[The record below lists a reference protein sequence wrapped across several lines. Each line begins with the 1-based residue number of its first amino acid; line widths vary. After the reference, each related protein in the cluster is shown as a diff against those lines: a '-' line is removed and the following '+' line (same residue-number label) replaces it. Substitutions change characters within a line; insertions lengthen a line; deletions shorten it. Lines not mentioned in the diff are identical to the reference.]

1 MEHLLI
7 YPVKKGYL
15 DRDLISEV
23 GKAAE
28 QAGFYAFLSWDH
40 YMLPDA
46 PETLDAWSILGYLA
60 GQTTSIK
67 LGTVVTPIP
76 FRPPSQLAKIV
87 ASVDHLS
94 GGRTILGVG
103 AGWHQSEF
111 DGFSSW
117 GSPGQRVT
125 RTEEALDLITRL
137 WTGEKVSFEGN
148 NYKSDGAVISP
159 VPTQNPHPP
168 MWFGVRG
175 KRMLHLAAKYADA
188 WIPTNISPDIYAET
202 LKHLREKRSE
212 LGINIP
218 LKGALQN
225 FDVFTEAEPCIETI
239 NSYAEAGC
247 EYYGSIW
254 SYPPEEM
261 VSRIRWFAEKV
272 MPNV

>member
-15 DRDLISEV
+15 DKDLISEV

-40 YMLPDA
+40 YMLPDG

-60 GQTTSIK
+60 GQTDTIK

-76 FRPPSQLAKIV
+76 FRPPAQLAKIV

-103 AGWHQSEF
+103 AGWHQPEF
-111 DGFSSW
+111 DGFSNW
-117 GSPGQRVT
+117 GTPGQRVT
-125 RTEEALDLITRL
+125 RTSEALELITRL
-137 WTGEKVSFEGN
+137 WTGEKVSFEGKAYN
-148 NYKSDGAVISP
+148 SDGAIISP
-159 VPTQNPHPP
+159 VPTQKPFPP

-175 KRMLHLAAKYADA
+175 PRMLDLAAQYADA
-188 WIPTNISPDIYAET
+188 WIPTNISPELYEDG
-202 LKHLREKRSE
+202 LKKLREKRSE
-212 LGINIP
+212 LGINTS

-225 FDVFTEAEPCIETI
+225 FDVYTESEPCVATI
-239 NSYAEAGC
+239 NSYAAAGC

-254 SYPPEEM
+254 SYPPDEM
-261 VSRIRWFAEKV
+261 VSRIKWFSKEV

>member
-15 DRDLISEV
+15 DKELISEV

-40 YMLPDA
+40 YMLPDG

-60 GQTTSIK
+60 GQTDTIK

-76 FRPPSQLAKIV
+76 FRPPAQLAKIV

-103 AGWHQSEF
+103 AGWHQPEF
-111 DGFSSW
+111 DGFSNW
-117 GSPGQRVT
+117 GTPGQRVT
-125 RTEEALDLITRL
+125 RTSEALELITRL
-137 WTGEKVSFEGN
+137 WTGEKVSFEGKVYN
-148 NYKSDGAVISP
+148 SDGAIISP
-159 VPTQNPHPP
+159 VPTQKPFPP

-175 KRMLHLAAKYADA
+175 PRMLDLAARYADA
-188 WIPTNISPDIYAET
+188 WIPTNISPELYEDG
-202 LKHLREKRSE
+202 LKKLREKRSE
-212 LGINIP
+212 LGINTS

-225 FDVFTEAEPCIETI
+225 FDVYTESEPCVATI
-239 NSYAEAGC
+239 NSYAAAGC

-254 SYPPEEM
+254 SYPPDEM
-261 VSRIRWFAEKV
+261 VSRIEWFSKEV

>member
-1 MEHLLI
+1 LEHLLI

-15 DRDLISEV
+15 DKDLISEV

-40 YMLPDA
+40 YMLPDG

-60 GQTTSIK
+60 GQTDTIK

-76 FRPPSQLAKIV
+76 FRPPAQLAKIV

-103 AGWHQSEF
+103 AGWHQPEF
-111 DGFSSW
+111 DGFSNW
-117 GSPGQRVT
+117 GTPGQRVT
-125 RTEEALDLITRL
+125 RTSEALELITRL
-137 WTGEKVSFEGN
+137 WTGEKVSFEGKAYN
-148 NYKSDGAVISP
+148 SDGAIISP
-159 VPTQNPHPP
+159 VPTQKPFPP

-175 KRMLHLAAKYADA
+175 PRMLDLAARYADA
-188 WIPTNISPDIYAET
+188 WIPTNISPELYEDG
-202 LKHLREKRSE
+202 LKKLRERRSE
-212 LGINIP
+212 LGIINS

-225 FDVFTEAEPCIETI
+225 FDVFTEIEPCVATI
-239 NSYAEAGC
+239 NSYAAAGC

-254 SYPPEEM
+254 SYPPDEM
-261 VSRIRWFAEKV
+261 VSRIKWFSKEV

>member
-15 DRDLISEV
+15 DKELISEV

-40 YMLPDA
+40 YMLPDG

-60 GQTTSIK
+60 GQTDTIK

-76 FRPPSQLAKIV
+76 FRPPAQLAKIV

-103 AGWHQSEF
+103 AGWHQPEF
-111 DGFSSW
+111 DGFSNW
-117 GSPGQRVT
+117 GTPGQRVT
-125 RTEEALDLITRL
+125 RTSEALELITRL
-137 WTGEKVSFEGN
+137 WTGEKVSFEGKAYN
-148 NYKSDGAVISP
+148 SDGAIISP
-159 VPTQNPHPP
+159 VPTQKPFPP

-175 KRMLHLAAKYADA
+175 PRMLDLAARYADA
-188 WIPTNISPDIYAET
+188 WIPTNISPEVYEDGM
-202 LKHLREKRSE
+202 KKLREKRSE
-212 LGINIP
+212 LGINTS

-225 FDVFTEAEPCIETI
+225 FDVYTESEPCVATI
-239 NSYAEAGC
+239 NSYAAAGC

-254 SYPPEEM
+254 SYPPDEM
-261 VSRIRWFAEKV
+261 VSRIEWFSKEV

>member
-15 DRDLISEV
+15 DKNLISEV

-40 YMLPDA
+40 YMLPDG
-46 PETLDAWSILGYLA
+46 PETLDAWSILSYLA

-103 AGWHQSEF
+103 AGWHQPEF

-125 RTEEALDLITRL
+125 RTSEALDMITKL
-137 WTGEKVSFEGN
+137 WTGKKVNFEGK
-148 NYKSDGAVISP
+148 NYRSDGAVISP
-159 VPTQNPHPP
+159 VPTQKPYPP

-175 KRMLHLAAKYADA
+175 PRMLNLASQYADA
-188 WIPTNISPDIYAET
+188 WIPTNIAPEIYEDE
-202 LKHLREKRSE
+202 LKKLREKRSK
-212 LGINIP
+212 LGITTH

-225 FDVFTEAEPCIETI
+225 FDLFTQSEPCISTI

-247 EYYGSIW
+247 CLLYTSP
-254 SYPPEEM
+254 SP
-261 VSRIRWFAEKV
+261 RD
-272 MPNV
+272 

>member
-1 MEHLLI
+1 LEHLLI

-40 YMLPDA
+40 YMLPDG
-46 PETLDAWSILGYLA
+46 PETLDAWSVLGYLA
-60 GQTTSIK
+60 GQTASIK

-103 AGWHQSEF
+103 AGWHQPEF

-117 GSPGQRVT
+117 GSPGQRVA

-137 WTGEKVSFEGN
+137 WTGDKVSFESN

-159 VPTQNPHPP
+159 APTQNPHPP

-175 KRMLHLAAKYADA
+175 ARMLRLAARYADA
-188 WIPTNISPDIYAET
+188 WIPTNISPDVYAEG
-202 LKHLREKRSE
+202 LKQLREKRSE
-212 LGINIP
+212 LGINSP

-261 VSRIRWFAEKV
+261 VSRIGWFAEEV

>member
-15 DRDLISEV
+15 DKELISEV

-40 YMLPDA
+40 YMLPDG

-60 GQTTSIK
+60 GQTDTIK
-67 LGTVVTPIP
+67 LGTVGTPIP
-76 FRPPSQLAKIV
+76 FRPPAQLAKIV

-103 AGWHQSEF
+103 AGWHQPEF
-111 DGFSSW
+111 DGFSNW
-117 GSPGQRVT
+117 GTPGQRVT
-125 RTEEALDLITRL
+125 RTSEALELITRL
-137 WTGEKVSFEGN
+137 WTGEKVSFEGKAYN
-148 NYKSDGAVISP
+148 SDGAIISP
-159 VPTQNPHPP
+159 VPTQKPFPP

-175 KRMLHLAAKYADA
+175 PRMLDLAARYADA
-188 WIPTNISPDIYAET
+188 WIPTNISPELYEDG
-202 LKHLREKRSE
+202 LKKLREKRSE
-212 LGINIP
+212 LGINTS

-225 FDVFTEAEPCIETI
+225 FDVYTESEPCVATI
-239 NSYAEAGC
+239 NSYAAAGC

-254 SYPPEEM
+254 SYPPDEM
-261 VSRIRWFAEKV
+261 VSRIKWFSKEV

>member
-15 DRDLISEV
+15 DKDLISEV

-40 YMLPDA
+40 YMLPDG

-60 GQTTSIK
+60 GQTDTIK

-76 FRPPSQLAKIV
+76 FRPPAQLAKIV

-103 AGWHQSEF
+103 AGWHQPEF
-111 DGFSSW
+111 DGFSNW
-117 GSPGQRVT
+117 GTPGQRVT
-125 RTEEALDLITRL
+125 RTSEALELITRL
-137 WTGEKVSFEGN
+137 WTGEKVSFEGKAYN
-148 NYKSDGAVISP
+148 SDGAIISP
-159 VPTQNPHPP
+159 VPTQKPFPP

-175 KRMLHLAAKYADA
+175 PRMLDLAARYADA
-188 WIPTNISPDIYAET
+188 WIPTNISPELYEDG
-202 LKHLREKRSE
+202 LKKLRERRSE
-212 LGINIP
+212 LGIINS

-225 FDVFTEAEPCIETI
+225 FDVFTEIEPCVATI
-239 NSYAEAGC
+239 NSYAAVGC

-254 SYPPEEM
+254 SYPPDEM
-261 VSRIRWFAEKV
+261 VSRIKWFSKEV

>member
-15 DRDLISEV
+15 DKDLISEV

-40 YMLPDA
+40 YMLPDG

-60 GQTTSIK
+60 GQTDTIK

-76 FRPPSQLAKIV
+76 FRPPAQLAKIV

-103 AGWHQSEF
+103 AGWHQPEF
-111 DGFSSW
+111 DGFSNW
-117 GSPGQRVT
+117 GTPGQRVT
-125 RTEEALDLITRL
+125 RTSEAIELITRL
-137 WTGEKVSFEGN
+137 WTGEKVSFEGKAYN
-148 NYKSDGAVISP
+148 SDGAIISP
-159 VPTQNPHPP
+159 VPTQKPFPP

-175 KRMLHLAAKYADA
+175 PRMLDLAARYADA
-188 WIPTNISPDIYAET
+188 WIPTNISPELYEDG
-202 LKHLREKRSE
+202 LKKLREKRSE
-212 LGINIP
+212 LGINTS

-225 FDVFTEAEPCIETI
+225 FDVYTESEPCVATI
-239 NSYAEAGC
+239 NSYAAAGC

-254 SYPPEEM
+254 SYPPDEM
-261 VSRIRWFAEKV
+261 VSRIKWFSKEV

>member
-15 DRDLISEV
+15 DKDLISEV

-40 YMLPDA
+40 YMLPDG

-60 GQTTSIK
+60 GQTDTIK

-76 FRPPSQLAKIV
+76 FRPPAQLAKIV

-103 AGWHQSEF
+103 AGWHQPEF
-111 DGFSSW
+111 DGFSNW
-117 GSPGQRVT
+117 GTPGQRVT
-125 RTEEALDLITRL
+125 RTSEALELITRL
-137 WTGEKVSFEGN
+137 WTGEKVSFEGKTYN
-148 NYKSDGAVISP
+148 SDGAIISP
-159 VPTQNPHPP
+159 VPTQKPFPP
-168 MWFGVRG
+168 RWFGVRG
-175 KRMLHLAAKYADA
+175 PRMLDLAAQYADA
-188 WIPTNISPDIYAET
+188 WIPTNISPELYGDG
-202 LKHLREKRSE
+202 LKKLREKRSE
-212 LGINIP
+212 LGINTS

-225 FDVFTEAEPCIETI
+225 FDVYTESEPCVATI
-239 NSYAEAGC
+239 NSYAASGC

-254 SYPPEEM
+254 SYPPDEM
-261 VSRIRWFAEKV
+261 VSRIKWFSKEV

>member
-15 DRDLISEV
+15 DKDLISEV

-40 YMLPDA
+40 YMLPDG

-60 GQTTSIK
+60 GQTDTIK

-76 FRPPSQLAKIV
+76 FRPPALLAKIV

-103 AGWHQSEF
+103 AGWHQPEF
-111 DGFSSW
+111 DGFSNW
-117 GSPGQRVT
+117 GTPGQRVT
-125 RTEEALDLITRL
+125 RTSEALELITRL
-137 WTGEKVSFEGN
+137 WTGEKVSFEGKAYN
-148 NYKSDGAVISP
+148 SDGAIISP
-159 VPTQNPHPP
+159 VPTQKPFPP

-175 KRMLHLAAKYADA
+175 PRMLDLAARYADA
-188 WIPTNISPDIYAET
+188 WIPTNISPELYEDG
-202 LKHLREKRSE
+202 LKKLREKRSE
-212 LGINIP
+212 LGINTS

-225 FDVFTEAEPCIETI
+225 FDVYTESEPCVATI
-239 NSYAEAGC
+239 NSYAASGC

-254 SYPPEEM
+254 SYPPDEM
-261 VSRIRWFAEKV
+261 VSRIKWFSKEV

>member
-1 MEHLLI
+1 LEHLLI

-15 DRDLISEV
+15 DKELISEV

-40 YMLPDA
+40 YMLPDG

-60 GQTTSIK
+60 GQTDTIK

-76 FRPPSQLAKIV
+76 FRPPAQLAKIV

-103 AGWHQSEF
+103 AGWHQPEF
-111 DGFSSW
+111 DGFSNW
-117 GSPGQRVT
+117 GTPGQRVT
-125 RTEEALDLITRL
+125 RTSEALELITRL
-137 WTGEKVSFEGN
+137 WTGEKVSFEGKVYN
-148 NYKSDGAVISP
+148 SDGAIISP
-159 VPTQNPHPP
+159 VPTQKPFPP

-175 KRMLHLAAKYADA
+175 PRMLDLAARYADA
-188 WIPTNISPDIYAET
+188 WIPTNISPELYEDG
-202 LKHLREKRSE
+202 LKKLREKRSE
-212 LGINIP
+212 LGINTS

-225 FDVFTEAEPCIETI
+225 FDVYTESEPCVATI
-239 NSYAEAGC
+239 NSYAAAGC

-254 SYPPEEM
+254 SYPPDEM
-261 VSRIRWFAEKV
+261 VSRIKWFSKEV

>member
-15 DRDLISEV
+15 DKDLISEV

-40 YMLPDA
+40 YMLPDG

-60 GQTTSIK
+60 GQTDTIK

-76 FRPPSQLAKIV
+76 FRPPAQLAKIV

-103 AGWHQSEF
+103 AGWHQPEF
-111 DGFSSW
+111 DGFSNW
-117 GSPGQRVT
+117 GTPGQRVT
-125 RTEEALDLITRL
+125 RTSEALELITRL
-137 WTGEKVSFEGN
+137 WTGEKVSFEGKTYN
-148 NYKSDGAVISP
+148 SDGAIISP
-159 VPTQNPHPP
+159 VPTQKPFPP

-175 KRMLHLAAKYADA
+175 PRMLDLAAQYADA
-188 WIPTNISPDIYAET
+188 WIPTNISPELYEDG
-202 LKHLREKRSE
+202 LKKLREKRSE
-212 LGINIP
+212 LGINTS

-225 FDVFTEAEPCIETI
+225 FDVYTESEPCVATI
-239 NSYAEAGC
+239 NSYAAAGC

-254 SYPPEEM
+254 SYPPDEM
-261 VSRIRWFAEKV
+261 VSRIKWFSKEV

>member
-15 DRDLISEV
+15 DKDLISEV

-40 YMLPDA
+40 YMLPDG
-46 PETLDAWSILGYLA
+46 PETLDAWSIVGYLA
-60 GQTTSIK
+60 GQTDTIK

-76 FRPPSQLAKIV
+76 FRPPAQVAKIV

-103 AGWHQSEF
+103 AGWHQPEF
-111 DGFSSW
+111 DGFSNW
-117 GSPGQRVT
+117 GTPGQRVT
-125 RTEEALDLITRL
+125 RTSEALELITRL
-137 WTGEKVSFEGN
+137 WTGEKVSFEGKAYN
-148 NYKSDGAVISP
+148 SDGAIISP
-159 VPTQNPHPP
+159 VPTQKPFPP

-175 KRMLHLAAKYADA
+175 RRMLDLAARYADA
-188 WIPTNISPDIYAET
+188 WIPTNISPELYEDG
-202 LKHLREKRSE
+202 LKKLREKRSE
-212 LGINIP
+212 LGINTS

-225 FDVFTEAEPCIETI
+225 FDVYTESEPCVATI
-239 NSYAEAGC
+239 NSYAAAGC

-254 SYPPEEM
+254 SYPPDEM
-261 VSRIRWFAEKV
+261 VSRIEWFSKEV

>member
-15 DRDLISEV
+15 DKDLISEV

-40 YMLPDA
+40 YMLPDG

-60 GQTTSIK
+60 GQTDTIK

-76 FRPPSQLAKIV
+76 FRPPAQLAKIV

-103 AGWHQSEF
+103 AGWHQPEF
-111 DGFSSW
+111 DGFSNW
-117 GSPGQRVT
+117 GTPGQRVT
-125 RTEEALDLITRL
+125 RTSEALELITRL
-137 WTGEKVSFEGN
+137 WTGEKVSFEGKAYN
-148 NYKSDGAVISP
+148 SDGAIISP
-159 VPTQNPHPP
+159 VPTQKPFPP

-175 KRMLHLAAKYADA
+175 PRMLDLAARYADA
-188 WIPTNISPDIYAET
+188 WIPTNISPELYEDG
-202 LKHLREKRSE
+202 LKKLREKRSE
-212 LGINIP
+212 LGINTS

-225 FDVFTEAEPCIETI
+225 FDVYTESEPCVATI
-239 NSYAEAGC
+239 NSYAAAGC

-254 SYPPEEM
+254 SYPPDEM
-261 VSRIRWFAEKV
+261 VSRIEWFSKEV

>member
-15 DRDLISEV
+15 DKELISEV

-40 YMLPDA
+40 YMLPDG

-60 GQTTSIK
+60 GQTDTIK

-76 FRPPSQLAKIV
+76 FRPPAQLAKIV

-103 AGWHQSEF
+103 AGWHQPEF
-111 DGFSSW
+111 DGFSNW
-117 GSPGQRVT
+117 GTPGQRVT
-125 RTEEALDLITRL
+125 RTSEALELITRL
-137 WTGEKVSFEGN
+137 WTGEKVSFEGKAYN
-148 NYKSDGAVISP
+148 SDGAIISP
-159 VPTQNPHPP
+159 VPTQKPFPP

-175 KRMLHLAAKYADA
+175 PRMLDLAARYADA
-188 WIPTNISPDIYAET
+188 WIPTNISPELYEDG
-202 LKHLREKRSE
+202 LKKLREKRSE
-212 LGINIP
+212 LGINTS

-225 FDVFTEAEPCIETI
+225 FDVYTESEPCVATI
-239 NSYAEAGC
+239 NSYAAAGC

-254 SYPPEEM
+254 SYPPDEM
-261 VSRIRWFAEKV
+261 VSRIEWFSKEV

>member
-15 DRDLISEV
+15 DKDLISEV

-40 YMLPDA
+40 YMLPDG

-60 GQTTSIK
+60 GQTDTIK

-76 FRPPSQLAKIV
+76 FRPPAQLAKIV

-103 AGWHQSEF
+103 AGWHQPEF
-111 DGFSSW
+111 DGFSNW
-117 GSPGQRVT
+117 GTPGQRVT
-125 RTEEALDLITRL
+125 RTSEALELITRL
-137 WTGEKVSFEGN
+137 WTGEKVSFEGKTYN
-148 NYKSDGAVISP
+148 SDGAIISP
-159 VPTQNPHPP
+159 VPTQKPFPP

-175 KRMLHLAAKYADA
+175 PRMLDLAAQYADA
-188 WIPTNISPDIYAET
+188 WIPTNISPELYEDG
-202 LKHLREKRSE
+202 LKKLREKRSE
-212 LGINIP
+212 LGINTS

-225 FDVFTEAEPCIETI
+225 FDVYTESEPCVATI
-239 NSYAEAGC
+239 NSYAASGC

-254 SYPPEEM
+254 SYPPDEM
-261 VSRIRWFAEKV
+261 VSRIKWFSKEV

>member
-1 MEHLLI
+1 LEHLLI

-15 DRDLISEV
+15 DKELISEV

-40 YMLPDA
+40 YMLPDG

-60 GQTTSIK
+60 GQTDTIK

-76 FRPPSQLAKIV
+76 FRPPAQLAKIV

-103 AGWHQSEF
+103 AGWHQPEF
-111 DGFSSW
+111 DGFSNW
-117 GSPGQRVT
+117 GTPGQRVT
-125 RTEEALDLITRL
+125 RTSEALELITRL
-137 WTGEKVSFEGN
+137 WTGEKVSFEGKAYN
-148 NYKSDGAVISP
+148 SDGAIISP
-159 VPTQNPHPP
+159 VPTQKPFPP

-175 KRMLHLAAKYADA
+175 PRMLDLAARYADA
-188 WIPTNISPDIYAET
+188 WIPTNISPELYEDG
-202 LKHLREKRSE
+202 LKKLREKRSE
-212 LGINIP
+212 LGINTS

-225 FDVFTEAEPCIETI
+225 FDVYTESEPCVATI
-239 NSYAEAGC
+239 NSYAAAGC

-254 SYPPEEM
+254 SYPPDEM
-261 VSRIRWFAEKV
+261 VSRIEWFSKEV

>member
-15 DRDLISEV
+15 DKDLISEV

-40 YMLPDA
+40 YMLPDG

-60 GQTTSIK
+60 GQTDTIK

-103 AGWHQSEF
+103 AGWHQPEF
-111 DGFSSW
+111 DGFSNW

-125 RTEEALDLITRL
+125 RTSEALDLITRL
-137 WTGEKVSFEGN
+137 WTGEKVSFEGKIYN
-148 NYKSDGAVISP
+148 SDGAIISP
-159 VPTQNPHPP
+159 VPIQKPNPP

-175 KRMLHLAAKYADA
+175 RRMLDLAARYADA
-188 WIPTNISPDIYAET
+188 WIPTNISPEIYEDG
-202 LKHLREKRSE
+202 LKKLREKRSE
-212 LGINIP
+212 LGINTP

-225 FDVFTEAEPCIETI
+225 FDVFTESEPCIATV
-239 NSYAEAGC
+239 NSYAAAGC

-254 SYPPEEM
+254 SYPPDEM
-261 VSRIRWFAEKV
+261 VSRIKWFSEEV
-272 MPNV
+272 MP

>member
-15 DRDLISEV
+15 DKELISEV

-40 YMLPDA
+40 YMLPDG

-60 GQTTSIK
+60 GQTDTIK

-76 FRPPSQLAKIV
+76 FRPPAQLAKIV

-103 AGWHQSEF
+103 AGWHQPEF
-111 DGFSSW
+111 DGFSNW
-117 GSPGQRVT
+117 GTPGQRVT
-125 RTEEALDLITRL
+125 RTSEALELITRL
-137 WTGEKVSFEGN
+137 WTGEKVSFDGKAYN
-148 NYKSDGAVISP
+148 SDGAIISP
-159 VPTQNPHPP
+159 VPTQKPFPP

-175 KRMLHLAAKYADA
+175 PRMLDLAARYADA
-188 WIPTNISPDIYAET
+188 WIPTNISPELYEDG
-202 LKHLREKRSE
+202 LKKLREKRSE
-212 LGINIP
+212 LGINTS

-225 FDVFTEAEPCIETI
+225 FDVYTESEPCVATI
-239 NSYAEAGC
+239 NSYAAAGC

-254 SYPPEEM
+254 SYPPDEM
-261 VSRIRWFAEKV
+261 VSRIEWFSKEV

>member
-15 DRDLISEV
+15 DKDLISEV

-40 YMLPDA
+40 YMLPDG

-60 GQTTSIK
+60 GQTDTIK

-76 FRPPSQLAKIV
+76 FRPPAQWAKFG
-87 ASVDHLS
+87 ASVDNLS
-94 GGRTILGVG
+94 GGITIVGVG
-103 AGWHQSEF
+103 AGWHQPEF
-111 DGFSSW
+111 DGFSNW
-117 GSPGQRVT
+117 GTPGQRVT
-125 RTEEALDLITRL
+125 RTSEALELITRL
-137 WTGEKVSFEGN
+137 WTGEKVSFEGKAYN
-148 NYKSDGAVISP
+148 SDGAIISP
-159 VPTQNPHPP
+159 VPTQKPFPP

-175 KRMLHLAAKYADA
+175 PRMLDLAARYADA
-188 WIPTNISPDIYAET
+188 WIPTNISPELYEDG
-202 LKHLREKRSE
+202 LKKLREKRSE
-212 LGINIP
+212 LGINTS

-225 FDVFTEAEPCIETI
+225 FDVYTESEPCVATI
-239 NSYAEAGC
+239 NSYAAAGC

-254 SYPPEEM
+254 SYPPDEM
-261 VSRIRWFAEKV
+261 VSRIEWFSKEV

>member
-15 DRDLISEV
+15 DKDLISEV

-40 YMLPDA
+40 YMLPDG

-60 GQTTSIK
+60 GQTDTIK

-76 FRPPSQLAKIV
+76 FRPPAQLAKIV

-103 AGWHQSEF
+103 AGWHQPEF
-111 DGFSSW
+111 DGFSNW
-117 GSPGQRVT
+117 GTPGQRVT
-125 RTEEALDLITRL
+125 RTSEALELITRL
-137 WTGEKVSFEGN
+137 WTGEKVSFEGKTYN
-148 NYKSDGAVISP
+148 SDGAIISP
-159 VPTQNPHPP
+159 VPTQKPFPP

-175 KRMLHLAAKYADA
+175 PRMLDLAARYADA
-188 WIPTNISPDIYAET
+188 WIPTNISPELYEDG
-202 LKHLREKRSE
+202 LKKLREKRSE
-212 LGINIP
+212 LGINTS

-225 FDVFTEAEPCIETI
+225 FDVYTESEPCVATI
-239 NSYAEAGC
+239 NSYAASGC

-254 SYPPEEM
+254 SYPPDEM
-261 VSRIRWFAEKV
+261 VSRIKWFSKEV

>member
-15 DRDLISEV
+15 DKDLISEV

-40 YMLPDA
+40 YMLPDG

-60 GQTTSIK
+60 GQTKTIK

-76 FRPPSQLAKIV
+76 FRPPAQLAKIV

-103 AGWHQSEF
+103 AGWHQPEF
-111 DGFSSW
+111 DGFSNW
-117 GSPGQRVT
+117 GTPGQRVT
-125 RTEEALDLITRL
+125 RTSEALELITRL
-137 WTGEKVSFEGN
+137 WTGEKVSFEGKAYN
-148 NYKSDGAVISP
+148 SDGAIISP
-159 VPTQNPHPP
+159 VPTQKPFPP

-175 KRMLHLAAKYADA
+175 PRMLDLAAQYADA
-188 WIPTNISPDIYAET
+188 WIPTNISPELYEDG
-202 LKHLREKRSE
+202 LKKLREKRSE
-212 LGINIP
+212 LGINTS

-225 FDVFTEAEPCIETI
+225 FDVYTESEPCVATI
-239 NSYAEAGC
+239 NSYAAAGC

-254 SYPPEEM
+254 SYPPDEM
-261 VSRIRWFAEKV
+261 VSRIKWFSKEV

>member
-15 DRDLISEV
+15 DKDLISEV

-40 YMLPDA
+40 YMLPDG

-60 GQTTSIK
+60 GQTDTIK

-76 FRPPSQLAKIV
+76 FRPPAQLAKIV

-103 AGWHQSEF
+103 AGWHQPEF
-111 DGFSSW
+111 DGFSNW
-117 GSPGQRVT
+117 GTPGQRVT
-125 RTEEALDLITRL
+125 RTSEALELITRL
-137 WTGEKVSFEGN
+137 WTGEKVSFEGKAYN
-148 NYKSDGAVISP
+148 SDGAIISP
-159 VPTQNPHPP
+159 VPTQKPFPP

-175 KRMLHLAAKYADA
+175 PRMLDLAAQYADA
-188 WIPTNISPDIYAET
+188 WIPTNISPELYEDG
-202 LKHLREKRSE
+202 LKKLREKRSE
-212 LGINIP
+212 LGINTS

-225 FDVFTEAEPCIETI
+225 FDVYTESEPCVATI
-239 NSYAEAGC
+239 NSYAASGC

-254 SYPPEEM
+254 SYPPDEM
-261 VSRIRWFAEKV
+261 VSRIKWFSKEV

>member
-15 DRDLISEV
+15 DKDLISEV

-40 YMLPDA
+40 YMLPDG

-60 GQTTSIK
+60 GQTDTIK

-76 FRPPSQLAKIV
+76 FRPPAQLAKIV

-103 AGWHQSEF
+103 AGWHQPEF
-111 DGFSSW
+111 DGFSNW
-117 GSPGQRVT
+117 GTPGQRVT
-125 RTEEALDLITRL
+125 RTSEALELITRL
-137 WTGEKVSFEGN
+137 WTGEKVSFEGKAYN
-148 NYKSDGAVISP
+148 SDGAIISP
-159 VPTQNPHPP
+159 VPTQKPFPP

-175 KRMLHLAAKYADA
+175 PRMLDLAARYADA
-188 WIPTNISPDIYAET
+188 WIPTNISPELYEDG
-202 LKHLREKRSE
+202 LKKLRDKRSE
-212 LGINIP
+212 LGINTS

-225 FDVFTEAEPCIETI
+225 FDVYTESEPCVATI
-239 NSYAEAGC
+239 NSYAAAGC

-254 SYPPEEM
+254 SYPPDEM
-261 VSRIRWFAEKV
+261 VSRIKWFSKEV

>member
-15 DRDLISEV
+15 DKDLISEV
-23 GKAAE
+23 GRAAE

-40 YMLPDA
+40 YMLPDG
-46 PETLDAWSILGYLA
+46 PETLDAWSILSYLA
-60 GQTTSIK
+60 GQTSVIK
-67 LGTVVTPIP
+67 LGTAVTPIP
-76 FRPPSQLAKIV
+76 FRPPAQLAKIV

-103 AGWHQSEF
+103 AGWHQPEF

-117 GSPGQRVT
+117 GSPGERVT
-125 RTEEALDLITRL
+125 RTSEALDLITRL
-137 WTGEKVSFEGN
+137 WTGEKISFEGK
-148 NYKSDGAVISP
+148 NYNSEGAVISP
-159 VPTQNPHPP
+159 VPTQKPYPP

-175 KRMLHLAAKYADA
+175 PRMLDLASRYADA
-188 WIPTNISPDIYAET
+188 WIPTNINPKLYKDGLI
-202 LKHLREKRSE
+202 KLRKKRLD
-212 LGINIP
+212 LGINTP

-225 FDVFTEAEPCIETI
+225 FDVFTEAEPCIGII

-254 SYPPEEM
+254 SYPPGEM
-261 VSRIRWFAEKV
+261 VSRIKWFANEV
-272 MPNV
+272 MTNV

>member
-15 DRDLISEV
+15 DKELISEV

-40 YMLPDA
+40 YMLPDG

-60 GQTTSIK
+60 GQTDTIK

-76 FRPPSQLAKIV
+76 FRPPAQLAKIV

-103 AGWHQSEF
+103 AGWHQPEF
-111 DGFSSW
+111 DGFSNW
-117 GSPGQRVT
+117 GTPGQRVT
-125 RTEEALDLITRL
+125 RTSEALELITRL
-137 WTGEKVSFEGN
+137 WTGEKVSFEGKAYN
-148 NYKSDGAVISP
+148 SDGAIISP
-159 VPTQNPHPP
+159 VPTQKPFPP
-168 MWFGVRG
+168 MWFGGRG
-175 KRMLHLAAKYADA
+175 PRMLDLAARYADA
-188 WIPTNISPDIYAET
+188 WIPTNISPELYEDG
-202 LKHLREKRSE
+202 LKKLREKRSE
-212 LGINIP
+212 LGINTS

-225 FDVFTEAEPCIETI
+225 FDVYTESEPCVATI
-239 NSYAEAGC
+239 NSYAAAGC

-254 SYPPEEM
+254 SYPPDEM
-261 VSRIRWFAEKV
+261 VSRIKWFSKEV

>member
-15 DRDLISEV
+15 DKDLISEV

-40 YMLPDA
+40 YMLPDG

-60 GQTTSIK
+60 GQTDTIK

-76 FRPPSQLAKIV
+76 FRPPAQLAKIV

-103 AGWHQSEF
+103 AGWHQPEF
-111 DGFSSW
+111 DGFSNW
-117 GSPGQRVT
+117 GTPGQRVT
-125 RTEEALDLITRL
+125 RTSEALELITRL
-137 WTGEKVSFEGN
+137 WTGEKVSFEGKAYN
-148 NYKSDGAVISP
+148 SDGAIISP
-159 VPTQNPHPP
+159 VPTQKPFPP

-175 KRMLHLAAKYADA
+175 PRMLDLAARYADA
-188 WIPTNISPDIYAET
+188 WIPTNISPELYEDG
-202 LKHLREKRSE
+202 LKKLREKRSE
-212 LGINIP
+212 FGINTS

-225 FDVFTEAEPCIETI
+225 FDVYTESEPCVVTI
-239 NSYAEAGC
+239 NSYAAAGC

-254 SYPPEEM
+254 SYPPDEM
-261 VSRIRWFAEKV
+261 VSRIEWFSKEV

>member
-7 YPVKKGYL
+7 YPVKKVYL
-15 DRDLISEV
+15 DKDLISEV

-40 YMLPDA
+40 YMLPDG

-60 GQTTSIK
+60 GQTDTIK

-76 FRPPSQLAKIV
+76 FRPPAQLAKIV

-103 AGWHQSEF
+103 AGWHQPEF
-111 DGFSSW
+111 DGFSNW
-117 GSPGQRVT
+117 GTPGQRVT
-125 RTEEALDLITRL
+125 RTSEALELITRL
-137 WTGEKVSFEGN
+137 WTGEKVSFEGKAYN
-148 NYKSDGAVISP
+148 SDGAIISP
-159 VPTQNPHPP
+159 VPTQKPFPP

-175 KRMLHLAAKYADA
+175 PRMLDLAARYADA
-188 WIPTNISPDIYAET
+188 WIPTNISPELYEDG
-202 LKHLREKRSE
+202 LKKLREKRSE
-212 LGINIP
+212 LGINTS

-225 FDVFTEAEPCIETI
+225 FDVYTESEPCVATI
-239 NSYAEAGC
+239 NSYAAAGC

-254 SYPPEEM
+254 SYPPDEM
-261 VSRIRWFAEKV
+261 VSRIKWFSKEV

>member
-7 YPVKKGYL
+7 YPVKRGYL
-15 DRDLISEV
+15 DKELISDV

-40 YMLPDA
+40 YMLPDG
-46 PETLDAWSILGYLA
+46 PETLDAWSILAFLA

-87 ASVDHLS
+87 SSVDYLS

-103 AGWHQSEF
+103 AGWHQPEF
-111 DGFSSW
+111 DGFSNW
-117 GSPGQRVT
+117 GTPGQRVT
-125 RTEEALDLITRL
+125 RTEEALDLITQL
-137 WTGEKVSFEGN
+137 WAGDEVKYNGK
-148 NYKSDGAVISP
+148 NYHSDGAVISP
-159 VPTQNPHPP
+159 VPVQTPYPP

-175 KRMLHLAAKYADA
+175 KRMLNLAAKYAEA
-188 WIPTNISPDIYAET
+188 WIPTNISPSLYSEG
-202 LKHLREKRSE
+202 LKALKVLRLEM
-212 LGINIP
+212 GIDIP

-225 FDVFTEAEPCIETI
+225 FDVFTEATPCIETI
-239 NSYAEAGC
+239 NSYSEAGC

-261 VSRIRWFAEKV
+261 VDRITWFAKEV

>member
-15 DRDLISEV
+15 DKDLISEV

-40 YMLPDA
+40 YMLPDG

-60 GQTTSIK
+60 GQTDTIK

-76 FRPPSQLAKIV
+76 FRPPAQLAKIV

-103 AGWHQSEF
+103 EGWHQPEF
-111 DGFSSW
+111 DGFSNW
-117 GSPGQRVT
+117 GTPGQRVT
-125 RTEEALDLITRL
+125 RTSEALELITRL
-137 WTGEKVSFEGN
+137 WTGEKVSFEGKAYN
-148 NYKSDGAVISP
+148 SDGAIISP
-159 VPTQNPHPP
+159 VPTQKPLPP

-175 KRMLHLAAKYADA
+175 PRMLDLAARYADA
-188 WIPTNISPDIYAET
+188 WIPTNISPELYEDG
-202 LKHLREKRSE
+202 LKKLREKRSE
-212 LGINIP
+212 LGINTS

-225 FDVFTEAEPCIETI
+225 FDVYTESEPCVATI
-239 NSYAEAGC
+239 NSYAAAGC

-254 SYPPEEM
+254 SYPPDEM
-261 VSRIRWFAEKV
+261 VSRIKWFSKEV

>member
-15 DRDLISEV
+15 DKNLISEV

-40 YMLPDA
+40 YMLPDG
-46 PETLDAWSILGYLA
+46 PETLDAWSILSYLA

-103 AGWHQSEF
+103 AGWHQPEF

-117 GSPGQRVT
+117 DSPGQRVT
-125 RTEEALDLITRL
+125 RTSEALDLITKL
-137 WTGEKVSFEGN
+137 WTGGKVNFEGN
-148 NYKSDGAVISP
+148 SK
-159 VPTQNPHPP
+159 
-168 MWFGVRG
+168 G
-175 KRMLHLAAKYADA
+175 KFK
-188 WIPTNISPDIYAET
+188 
-202 LKHLREKRSE
+202 
-212 LGINIP
+212 
-218 LKGALQN
+218 
-225 FDVFTEAEPCIETI
+225 
-239 NSYAEAGC
+239 
-247 EYYGSIW
+247 
-254 SYPPEEM
+254 
-261 VSRIRWFAEKV
+261 
-272 MPNV
+272 